1 MNVKLQDYG
10 KSVDVIFGLI
20 LAFKSKL
27 KIFQRDLETTSYKY
41 FSRLQKIRDELGEPN
56 QAIMNN
62 EDAYFLSVLN
72 SLKDQFC
79 SRFVQFRELEDAIL
93 FIKYPDQAS
102 FPKLKTDLFE
112 WLGIDNFEMEL
123 AELQSSFIWK
133 QKFINL
139 RADLEKRE
147 RDRLTGSS
155 SRNEDEEL
163 MCAWNDIPE
172 IFSALKKFAK
182 AILTVFSSTYTCE
195 TLFFFSKLHQE

>member
-1 MNVKLQDYG
+1 
-10 KSVDVIFGLI
+10 
-20 LAFKSKL
+20 
-27 KIFQRDLETTSYKY
+27 
-41 FSRLQKIRDELGEPN
+41 
-56 QAIMNN
+56 MNN

-79 SRFVQFRELEDAIL
+79 LRFVQFRELEKTIL

-155 SRNEDEEL
+155 SRNQDEES

-172 IFSALKKFAK
+172 TFSALKKFAK
-182 AILTVFSSTYTCE
+182 AILIVFSLTYTCE
-195 TLFFFSKLHQE
+195 TLFSSLNYIKNEKRNRLTDDSSSACVILKNTKYKPNIKELAFGIQPH